1 MGAQRVTFEIFFQT
15 ILSSLLL
22 ASVLALSSF
31 AIVFIFRTSTT
42 TNFAQGLLSVFGAFV
57 TAYLLD
63 LRGAHILVALLAGM
77 ATSFIIGLLIDVVI
91 FRRAKRI
98 FPIGKQMITMG
109 ILMMLL
115 NLIPVIFGTG
125 TYSIS
130 TLLPGNTTFTMFGY
144 EYVITNHA
152 LLSTI
157 ITTVILTVIFIALK
171 YTKWGLGVRATAS
184 NETVAAMMGVNTR
197 FITAATWSL
206 AGGLG
211 ALAAVLY
218 GSTVN
223 FSSGIM
229 TQVQINAFLANV
241 FGGFGTFYGP
251 VVGAF
256 IINIGGNLIGYLWSA
271 WREVLVYAFVLVFIL
286 IKPYGM
292 FGKKVV
298 KKV

>member
-1 MGAQRVTFEIFFQT
+1 VTFEIFFQT

>member
-1 MGAQRVTFEIFFQT
+1 MGGNRVTFEIVFQT

-22 ASVLALSSF
+22 ASVLAMSSF

-57 TAYLLD
+57 TAYLLNK
-63 LRGAHILVALLAGM
+63 LGTGLFWAIMAGM
-77 ATSFIIGLLIDVVI
+77 VASLLIGLAIDVLI

-98 FPIGKQMITMG
+98 FSVGKQMITMG
-109 ILMMLL
+109 ILLMLL
-115 NLIPVIFGTG
+115 NAIPLIFGTES
-125 TYSIS
+125 YNIRSFA
-130 TLLPGNTTFTMFGY
+130 PGNTMFMMFGT
-144 EYVITNHA
+144 EYVITNHSLISTSLTIV
-152 LLSTI
+152 LLGGLF
-157 ITTVILTVIFIALK
+157 VALK

-184 NETVAAMMGVNTR
+184 NETVAGMMGVNTR
-197 FITAATWSL
+197 FITAVTWSV
-206 AGGLG
+206 AGALG
-211 ALAAVLY
+211 ALAAIMY

-223 FSSGIM
+223 FSALIM
-229 TQVQINAFLANV
+229 GQIQINAFLANI

-251 VVGAF
+251 VVGSF
-256 IINIGGNLIGYLWSA
+256 IINIGGNLIGYVWSV
-271 WREVLVYAFVLVFIL
+271 WRETLVYVFVLVFIL

>member
-1 MGAQRVTFEIFFQT
+1 MTFEIFFQT